1 MDPVTLKE
9 NFTNQIK
16 TLDEQIAQ
24 LEAEREK
31 AKEYKLKLLGGLE
44 TLELLLSQE
53 ESITE
58 ASIPEGVVIEE
69 SPPAK
74 ATTGRSTT
82 KK

>member
-53 ESITE
+53 ASITE
-58 ASIPEGVVIEE
+58 ASIPEELVEQSI
-69 SPPAK
+69 PARS
-74 ATTGRSTT
+74 TNGRSTT

>member
-53 ESITE
+53 ASVTE
-58 ASIPEGVVIEE
+58 ASIPEGVAIEE
-69 SPPAK
+69 STPAK

>member
-53 ESITE
+53 ASVTE

-69 SPPAK
+69 STPAK